1 MKKRTIIYINGVK
14 ASVYDISVL
23 LEHLNDIVSI
33 KRLDNGNLS
42 IKTV

>member
-1 MKKRTIIYINGVK
+1 MKHTIIYINGKK
-14 ASVYDISVL
+14 ATKYDISVL
-23 LEHLNDIVSI
+23 LEHLYDIVEV